1 MGSAIRTPRICA
13 RPKTKRVVGRRC
25 RISAS
30 TLTRLTKEK
39 PQSPF
44 SMEVNQRTYRTSS
57 GSSRP
62 YCARKFMRTS
72 AGTLGLVA
80 SSSKGSPGARAR
92 MVNRTT
98 LIPIRTGTVSRR
110 RRKKYLDMSLGR
122 RPGPGPGQSLT
133 LPLAVPVGEVPEVGV
148 PARDVGALELAGHGG
163 DHAAPQHGNDHHVL
177 DDHVVHPDEEG
188 SALDRIQLR

>member
-1 MGSAIRTPRICA
+1 MI
-13 RPKTKRVVGRRC
+13 
-25 RISAS
+25 
-30 TLTRLTKEK
+30 
-39 PQSPF
+39 
-44 SMEVNQRTYRTSS
+44 

-62 YCARKFMRTS
+62 YCARRLTRTS

-92 MVNRTT
+92 MVNRTR

-188 SALDRIQLR
+188 SALDRIQLRLPGAPELVIFLAAPAGDVAALPLVLLARRLPGGELLHEGLGVGGPH